1 MRPDSPAFV
10 PSSASTAPSTKTPV
24 NVFLPSLDHSIH
36 AFAPSSGHLARD
48 LNTSSQSSQD
58 YSADLKLS
66 PVMRNMENGR
76 PVLLNAVN
84 KSKRDVGWSQHTLT
98 PLTHLSNGGQRT
110 LLEDCQSTVK
120 GFVEAKSELI
130 SQNHGQF
137 DSLTSSNYGTDQT
150 TSTLPRSNS
159 VKSRDNSYS
168 PLHILDASLGQAAY
182 RHQGLQPIRQAV
194 LTPSAHIQPKSITTS
209 LVTDRPCGATSG
221 DEQRTDSWRDPGTTL
236 GNESAT
242 KRYLSEESAATEAV
256 GTVDVCRL
264 PCIQPAHLILESLN
278 SFAIHFQMQETN
290 N

>member
-1 MRPDSPAFV
+1 MP
-10 PSSASTAPSTKTPV
+10 
-24 NVFLPSLDHSIH
+24 
-36 AFAPSSGHLARD
+36 
-48 LNTSSQSSQD
+48 
-58 YSADLKLS
+58 
-66 PVMRNMENGR
+66 NMENGR
-76 PVLLNAVN
+76 SVLLNAVN
-84 KSKRDVGWSQHTLT
+84 KSRGDVGGSQHTLT

-130 SQNHGQF
+130 SQRHGQF

-159 VKSRDNSYS
+159 VKSRDNSCS

-182 RHQGLQPIRQAV
+182 RHRGMQQIRQAV
-194 LTPSAHIQPKSITTS
+194 LPPSAHIQPNSITAS
-209 LVTDRPCGATSG
+209 LVTDRSCGETSG
-221 DEQRTDSWRDPGTTL
+221 DKQRTNSWGDPGTTL
-236 GNESAT
+236 VSENAT

-264 PCIQPAHLILESLN
+264 PCIQPACLILESPH
-278 SFAIHFQMQETN
+278 SFTIHFQMQETN